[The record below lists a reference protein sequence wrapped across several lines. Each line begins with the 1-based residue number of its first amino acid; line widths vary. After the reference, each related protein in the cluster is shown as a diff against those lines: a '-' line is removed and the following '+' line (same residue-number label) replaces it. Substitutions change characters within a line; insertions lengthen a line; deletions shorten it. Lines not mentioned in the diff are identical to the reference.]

1 MRMRM
6 MRTMRIR
13 MLSIV
18 VMVVMM
24 MMRRRKPI
32 PTQMLPFFSSLIRT
46 WNLFGGDLGCGKVNS
61 GRNGGNATKAAK
73 GLRE

>member
-1 MRMRM
+1 MMRM
-6 MRTMRIR
+6 MRIR
-13 MLSIV
+13 ML

-61 GRNGGNATKAAK
+61 GSVLAK
-73 GLRE
+73 